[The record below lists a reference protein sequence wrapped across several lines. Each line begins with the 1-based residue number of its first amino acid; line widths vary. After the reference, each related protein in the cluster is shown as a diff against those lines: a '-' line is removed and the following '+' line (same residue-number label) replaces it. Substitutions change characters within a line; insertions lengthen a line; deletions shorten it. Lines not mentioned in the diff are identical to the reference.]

1 TVNSANDLVV
11 SRGTSL
17 SGIVPLNIIPAQP
30 FITTIQPVAKAGDTI
45 VIEAVGLG
53 TASTGTGFFTTTA
66 QPAPANPPATILPS
80 NPPLRTVAMTI
91 GGTAAAVGSVRMKPG
106 SFGIYQVTATVPSI
120 SAADALP

>member
-1 TVNSANDLVV
+1 STPTALAPGQLIAISGQNLTRTPQTIATTPLPGSAGDLTVVAGGEQVPLLSTSAQQILAILPLDLTVNSANDLVV

-53 TASTGTGFFTTTA
+53 TASTG
-66 QPAPANPPATILPS
+66 
-80 NPPLRTVAMTI
+80 
-91 GGTAAAVGSVRMKPG
+91 
-106 SFGIYQVTATVPSI
+106 
-120 SAADALP
+120 